1 MTFPT
6 RTLAVLLI
14 SLLIPLG
21 MARAQTP
28 LRIVVPFTPGGGAD
42 QYVRQLA
49 ATLGQHGLTAVVDNK
64 PGASGI
70 LAADAVAHARPDGQT
85 VLISSLAIMAINT
98 VVFDRLPYNPAK
110 DLTSVSHI
118 GYQPALIVGRSDLPY
133 KNVKEM
139 VDYARANPG
148 KINRGSTG
156 ANTMANLAQVK
167 FEQTAG
173 ISTTHVPFNGDTPA
187 LQALIGGSIDIHI
200 TSITAILGHVK
211 SGKLRVLGVMD
222 TRRLPQ
228 VPDAPTFKEM
238 GYDMQASLWYT
249 MAAPAATPKATVDR
263 INQAV
268 NQVMADP
275 EFIAKAA
282 TMGMEPR
289 SGSVDDVRNFV
300 AKESDYWIPVFRSL
314 NLPKQGY

>member
-1 MTFPT
+1 M
-6 RTLAVLLI
+6 RLSKAVVLTL
-14 SLLIPLG
+14 
-21 MARAQTP
+21 MACILYMGAAYAQTP
-28 LRIVVPFTPGGGAD
+28 LKIVVPFTPGGGAD
-42 QYVRQLA
+42 QYVRQLSA
-49 ATLGQHGLTAVVDNK
+49 ALGQHGVSAIVENK

-70 LAADAVAHARPDGQT
+70 LAADAVAHAKADGQT
-85 VLISSLAIMAINT
+85 VLISSLATLAINT
-98 VVFDRLPYNPAK
+98 VVFERLPYNPSK
-110 DLTSVSHI
+110 DFTAVSHI
-118 GYQPALIVGRSDLPY
+118 GYQPALIVGRADLPY
-133 KNVKEM
+133 KNLKEM
-139 VDYARANPG
+139 VEYAKANPG

-156 ANTMANLAQVK
+156 PNTMANLAQVK

-222 TRRLPQ
+222 ARRLPQ
-228 VPDAPTFKEM
+228 VPDAPTFREM

-249 MAAPAATPKATVDR
+249 MSAPAATPKSQVER
-263 INQAV
+263 LNQAI

-275 EFIAKAA
+275 EFIAKAG

-289 SGSVDDVRNFV
+289 GGSVDDVRNFV
-300 AKESDYWIPVFRSL
+300 AKESDYWIPIFKSL
-314 NLPKQGY
+314 NLPKQGF